1 MILPMM
7 YATAAALFARQGL
20 SDAAAEFVAGKWFV
34 LIAGRTC
41 LLCWLM
47 SYRALRIVVLTLI
60 AVGLLSVLSITALA
74 LWPSKRHAVSGSAAT
89 STEPPRT
96 PSAVPPAAKK

>member
-1 MILPMM
+1 MI
-7 YATAAALFARQGL
+7 YATAAAHFARQGL

-34 LIAGRTC
+34 LIVVLVC

-74 LWPSKRHAVSGSAAT
+74 LWPSKRKPVSGSAVTAT
-89 STEPPRT
+89 ETPRA